1 MKSVKRKGLLLVASL
16 TVAAAAV
23 GAQWAAAATVT
34 VCPSGCAFSQ
44 IAPALAAA
52 KNGDTISIGAG
63 TYTGGLTIDK
73 NVKLLGAGSGRTTIS
88 GGGPVLTIG
97 TFAASRE
104 PIASIDGVTITG
116 GVSRSSPM
124 STPFTGHEGVFAAGG
139 GVEIPPN
146 ADFTG
151 GATVTIANSVITGNR
166 VAPTDTVGPRPEQL
180 PFWPICPTGP
190 CPFAGAFG
198 GGIDNWGTLTLT
210 NSTVSNNRVG
220 TAAGLSD
227 VASDAEGAGIHS
239 TIGVLTISNSVIS
252 GNRASASA
260 PNGRFADS
268 GALFLDGGT
277 LTMSNSS
284 VTNNSATLAAAF
296 PSSVDLGVHAGAI
309 HVSDQAQEATISN
322 TTISGNAAT
331 MTNTVGDAVADS
343 AGLHTDIDVSVNSHL
358 FTLSNDV
365 ISNNHVTASTVGGSS
380 GNADGSAGAGEISG
394 TMNNLR
400 LSGNTVDVTAANGDA
415 TGEGGATVFD
425 GGTITNG
432 LVTDNHV
439 HVSSPHG
446 SASVSGGGI
455 FAAVGLTLR
464 NTPVTGNTASVSGAS
479 GNALGGGIYDVAF
492 PFGQDGPPG
501 GPLVLQ
507 NSPVTGNVL
516 TGSAGLTL
524 QGGGLYIQGEPLTRT
539 NSTITQNTP
548 DDCFGC

>member
-1 MKSVKRKGLLLVASL
+1 MKGVNKKGLFVVVSL

-23 GAQWAAAATVT
+23 GAQRAAAAPLT

-63 TYTGGLTIDK
+63 TYAGGLTVDK
-73 NVKLLGAGSGRTTIS
+73 SVKLLGAGSGRTTIS
-88 GGGPVLTIG
+88 GGGAVLTIG
-97 TFAASRE
+97 TFGASSE
-104 PIASIDGVTITG
+104 PTVTIDGLTITG

-146 ADFTG
+146 ADFSG
-151 GATVTIANSVITGNR
+151 GATVTISNSVITGNR

-198 GGIDNWGTLTLT
+198 GGIDNWGTLTIT

-239 TIGVLTISNSVIS
+239 TIGALTISNSVIS

-268 GALFLDGGT
+268 GALLLDGGT

-284 VTNNSATLAAAF
+284 VTDNTATLAAAF

-309 HVSDQAQEATISN
+309 HVSGQSQAAAISN

-331 MTNTVGDAVADS
+331 MTNSVGDAFADS
-343 AGLHTDIDVSVNSHL
+343 AGVHTDIDVSVNPNL
-358 FTLSNDV
+358 FTLTNDV
-365 ISNNHVTASTVGGSS
+365 IANNHVTSSTVGASS

-394 TMNNLR
+394 TMSNIR
-400 LSGNTVDVTAANGDA
+400 LTGNTVDVSAANGDA
-415 TGEGGATVFD
+415 TGEGAATVFD

-432 LVTDNHV
+432 VVADNHV

-455 FAAVGLTLR
+455 FVAVGLTLR
-464 NTPVTGNTASVSGAS
+464 NTAVTGNTGSVSGAS

-507 NSPVTGNVL
+507 NSNVTGNVL
-516 TGSAGLTL
+516 TGAAGLTL
-524 QGGGLYIQGEPLTRT
+524 QGGGLYTSGVPLTRT
-539 NSTITQNTP
+539 NSMIAQNTP